1 MKRKLLVL
9 FLILSLVAVPVV
21 FAGDL
26 SFVTDEADLLTQEQI
41 LTLENMAQAASEQYS
56 VDIYI
61 ITLDDY
67 RDYGTGDVFEVSYQI
82 YHQYNLGYGA
92 QRNGILLL
100 LSMQERDYSLFVYG
114 PEAETAFSDYAL
126 EKLEERFLDDLA
138 FDEWYDGLYDYAETC
153 AEFLD
158 SAANGS
164 PVRKNMLQYVPVVIL
179 VSLVIAFIV
188 CSILK
193 GKMKSVFKQV
203 DADTYTTGNGLTLT
217 GCRDLYTHTTTRRTK
232 VSSSSGGSSRSGG
245 GGSGR
250 SGKF

>member
-1 MKRKLLVL
+1 MKRKLLIL
-9 FLILSLVAVPVV
+9 FLILSLVAVPVAL
-21 FAGDL
+21 AGDL
-26 SFVTDEADLLTQEQI
+26 SFVTDEADLLTQQQL

-82 YHQYNLGYGA
+82 YHQYNLGYGS

-100 LSMQERDYSLFVYG
+100 LSMRARDYSLFVYG
-114 PEAETAFSDYAL
+114 PQAEKAFSDYAL
-126 EKLEERFLDDLA
+126 QKLEDRFLDDLEYN
-138 FDEWYDGLYDYAETC
+138 DWYEGLYDYVETC

-158 SAANGS
+158 ATQKGS
-164 PVRKNMLQYVPVVIL
+164 PVSRNLLQYIPVVIL
-179 VSLVIAFIV
+179 ISIVIAFIV
-188 CSILK
+188 CGILK
-193 GKMKSVFKQV
+193 HQMKSVFKKV
-203 DADTYTTGNGLTLT
+203 EADTYTTDEGLTLT
-217 GCRDLYTHTTTRRTK
+217 GCRDLYTHTTTTRTK
-232 VSSSSGGSSRSGG
+232 ISSSSGSSRSGG